1 VAAQFMGNLGESL
14 VPMLIAIFFSKR
26 LISQQSKKAITI
38 MAKSTKLKGMM
49 NSRIAIS
56 GSTEK
61 EKEGS
66 SSSGSSN

>member
-14 VPMLIAIFFSKR
+14 VPVLIAIFFSKK

-38 MAKSTKLKGMM
+38 MAKSTKLKGVMS
-49 NSRIAIS
+49 SRIANWV
-56 GSTEK
+56 ST